1 MRLDRGMIAGLATA
15 VAGLAALCSTT
26 ASADAVADFYAG
38 KTVTIVVA
46 AGPGGNYSNYSLLL
60 APFWRNYTP
69 GHPNFI
75 IQNMGGAGG
84 TKAANYLANSAP
96 HDGSHIGIL
105 EGATPINARLRTT
118 GVKYDPG
125 KFQYLGGV
133 DYTRSMITVMRS
145 AGVASIEDAKKKE
158 VLCGSTG
165 RGSSTYIAPVLA
177 NHFLGTKFKMIS
189 GYQGMNEVD
198 AAVDKGEI
206 ACRAAVFASVQNIRP
221 QWIAQ
226 KLIVNIAA
234 IDLERHP
241 DYPDAPTLIELA
253 KDDDAKA
260 VFRLISSDGV
270 LGRAWL
276 APPGVPADRV
286 AALRDAF
293 WKSFT
298 DPKAQAEM
306 KKRNMP
312 FEPVRWE
319 RQQQTL
325 DFIGAAPQRIIDLAR
340 NALGLKE

>member
-1 MRLDRGMIAGLATA
+1 MRHDIRGFIGIATAIAGLA
-15 VAGLAALCSTT
+15 GFAA
-26 ASADAVADFYAG
+26 APAAADPVADFYAG

-60 APFWRNYTP
+60 APFWKTYTP
-69 GHPNFI
+69 GHPSFI

-96 HDGSHIGIL
+96 QDGSHVGIL

-118 GVKYDPG
+118 GVKYDPA
-125 KFQYLGGV
+125 KFHYLGGV

-145 AGVASIEDAKKKE
+145 AGIKTIEDAKRKQ

-165 RGSSTYIAPVLA
+165 RGSSTYIAPALA
-177 NHFLGTKFKMIS
+177 NHFLGTKFKIIT

-198 AAVDKGEI
+198 AAVDRGEI

-221 QWIAQ
+221 QWIT
-226 KLIVNIAA
+226 KNLIVNIAA
-234 IDLERHP
+234 IDLERNP
-241 DYPDAPTLIELA
+241 DYPDAPTLAELA
-253 KDDDAKA
+253 KDPDARA

-270 LGRAWL
+270 LGRAWM
-276 APPGVPADRV
+276 APASVPADRI

-293 WKSFT
+293 WKAFN

-312 FEPVRWE
+312 FAPVRWQ
-319 RQQQTL
+319 RQQQVVAE
-325 DFIGAAPQRIIDLAR
+325 IGAAPQRVIDLAR
-340 NALGLKE
+340 NALGLKD